1 MEDDFDNFEDISK
14 IETYAQFLDRF
25 VTDED
30 RMYLED
36 EELARDVKELYAVI
50 KGEIRSKADFERKKK
65 EIEAMN
71 QEEDNKE
78 RPLFSLNMEYRKGS
92 FLDQLAERE
101 SEVRNG
107 RKSTI
112 IFIRY
117 KDKKGKETSAY
128 IDFRERLKSDEMEGV
143 FKEGKPLL
151 PKPTDLSY
159 YNWTLQKVNSTDST
173 FFRVDAGPKERLSFK
188 NNTDRKIINVDLEYI
203 EKHPGLD
210 VKRIPINIKNK
221 DGSRDF
227 KKEGQSNKA
236 KFVVTP
242 VDVKKEN
249 SRMKKAN
256 KKKGEEEENIELKYF
271 SEDMKYK
278 NGTFLAQ
285 LKQREKDIQ
294 SGQKS
299 TIIFVRYKD
308 KKGVETSAYIDF
320 RERLKDEEEMNG
332 IFKEGRPLLPKPTDL
347 SYYNWTLQKVNSTDS
362 NFFRVD
368 AGPKERLS
376 FKNNTN
382 RKIINVDLEYLEAHP
397 GLDIKRIPIMNNN
410 RDGTKD
416 FIQDSKNSK
425 VQVTHVDVMK
435 ENSRLKKVNKKKME
449 KDNDNNNWGYQQI
462 VIFDY
467 EQKKYN

>member
-36 EELARDVKELYAVI
+36 EELARDVKELYAVN

-173 FFRVDAGPKERLSFK
+173 FFRVDAGPKERVSFK

-242 VDVKKEN
+242 VDVIKEN

-256 KKKGEEEENIELKYF
+256 KKKGEEEEK
-271 SEDMKYK
+271 
-278 NGTFLAQ
+278 
-285 LKQREKDIQ
+285 EKD
-294 SGQKS
+294 
-299 TIIFVRYKD
+299 
-308 KKGVETSAYIDF
+308 
-320 RERLKDEEEMNG
+320 
-332 IFKEGRPLLPKPTDL
+332 
-347 SYYNWTLQKVNSTDS
+347 
-362 NFFRVD
+362 
-368 AGPKERLS
+368 
-376 FKNNTN
+376 
-382 RKIINVDLEYLEAHP
+382 
-397 GLDIKRIPIMNNN
+397 
-410 RDGTKD
+410 
-416 FIQDSKNSK
+416 
-425 VQVTHVDVMK
+425 
-435 ENSRLKKVNKKKME
+435 
-449 KDNDNNNWGYQQI
+449 NWGYQQI

-467 EQKKYN
+467 ETRSK

>member
-1 MEDDFDNFEDISK
+1 MEDDIDGLEEISK
-14 IETYAQFLDRF
+14 SQTYAQFLDSF
-25 VTDED
+25 VTEED
-30 RMYLED
+30 KKYLED
-36 EELARDVKELYAVI
+36 EELARDVKELYSLN
-50 KGEIRSKADFERKKK
+50 KGEIRSKADFDMKKK
-65 EIEAMN
+65 EM
-71 QEEDNKE
+71 EE
-78 RPLFSLNMEYRKGS
+78 
-92 FLDQLAERE
+92 
-101 SEVRNG
+101 
-107 RKSTI
+107 
-112 IFIRY
+112 
-117 KDKKGKETSAY
+117 
-128 IDFRERLKSDEMEGV
+128 
-143 FKEGKPLL
+143 
-151 PKPTDLSY
+151 
-159 YNWTLQKVNSTDST
+159 
-173 FFRVDAGPKERLSFK
+173 
-188 NNTDRKIINVDLEYI
+188 
-203 EKHPGLD
+203 
-210 VKRIPINIKNK
+210 
-221 DGSRDF
+221 
-227 KKEGQSNKA
+227 SNK
-236 KFVVTP
+236 
-242 VDVKKEN
+242 
-249 SRMKKAN
+249 
-256 KKKGEEEENIELKYF
+256 EEENIELKYF

-285 LKQREKDIQ
+285 LIQREKDIQ

-382 RKIINVDLEYLEAHP
+382 RKIINVDLEYLESHP